1 MGRLQHIDYK
11 FLVKGHTKNA
21 CDRDFGL
28 ILKHNST
35 KDIWTMDHLVEAIE
49 AAARKATTVH
59 VPRGS
64 DFFKTYKE
72 VLTELFESLD
82 GIQQLQVFS
91 MDCAQLGVVSCRKG
105 PEASVV
111 EKDVR
116 RKIDGIWAP
125 KEKVIRMMTE
135 HIETLPPL
143 PPKAEK
149 MAQMYQ
155 TIRPYVPVEFRND
168 PVYEKPSTQQDANAK
183 TTKKA

>member
-1 MGRLQHIDYK
+1 
-11 FLVKGHTKNA
+11 
-21 CDRDFGL
+21 
-28 ILKHNST
+28 
-35 KDIWTMDHLVEAIE
+35 MDHLVEAIE
-49 AAARKATTVH
+49 AAARNATTVH

-64 DFFKTYKE
+64 NVFKTYKE

-116 RKIDGIWAP
+116 RKIDDIWAP

-168 PVYEKPSTQQDANAK
+168 PVYEKPSTQ
-183 TTKKA
+183 